1 MHRTGGQLITD
12 VLVQQ
17 GVDRI
22 FGVPGESF
30 LAVLDALVDT
40 AQIEFI
46 ATKHE
51 GAASFMADADGKLT
65 GRPGIVLVTR
75 GPGASNAYAG
85 VHVAYQDSTPL
96 IMMVG
101 LIGRVDEEREAF
113 QEFDLKAIFGTQT
126 KWTAVINDASR
137 IPELLTRAFQVA
149 VSGRPG
155 PVVIG
160 LPEDMLRDVVEAKT
174 LPARVRPVQAS
185 PAASQ
190 AAEIAT
196 VLSKAKTPLVIV
208 GGETWDE
215 QSCDD
220 LAKFVSAWNLPVA
233 CSFRSQDRLSALH
246 ASYVGDAG
254 LGINPALAKR
264 IRDADVLLVL
274 GARLGDCTTS
284 GYTLLDVPV
293 AQQKVLHVHPDA
305 NEIGRVYAPELG
317 ICSGMKQALQAL
329 VELDAPQVTETWA
342 EWAQAA
348 RDDYLKWSTPNKT
361 SHGPVNLAA
370 VMEYLNE
377 NLPDDAILTNGAGNY
392 TVWVHRFYKHR
403 RYRTQ
408 VAPTSG
414 TMGYGLP
421 AAIAASLRHPDRLS
435 ICFAGDGC
443 FQMTLQEL
451 ATAQQFGARVIVIL
465 VNNGMYG
472 TIRMHQEKTYPGR
485 VSGTDIVNPDFGKL
499 AEAYGIF
506 TSKVEKSDQFSAAFD
521 AVVATGKSGIIEVI
535 TDPEDLTPRFSL
547 SELRASAK

>member
-1 MHRTGGQLITD
+1 MQCTGGQLITN
-12 VLVQQ
+12 VLVKQ

-40 AQIEFI
+40 PEIEFV

-51 GAASFMADADGKLT
+51 GAASIMADADGKLS

-96 IMMVG
+96 IMLVG
-101 LIGRVDEEREAF
+101 LIGRDDEEREAF

-126 KWTAVINDASR
+126 KWTAVIDNAAR

-149 VSGRPG
+149 TSGRPG
-155 PVVIG
+155 PVVLG
-160 LPEDMLRDVVEAKT
+160 LPEDMLRDVVEMGV
-174 LPARVRPVQAS
+174 LPAKVTPI
-185 PAASQ
+185 Q
-190 AAEIAT
+190 AAPSDEQVVEI
-196 VLSKAKTPLVIV
+196 VEILSKAKSPLIIA

-215 QSCDD
+215 QACAD
-220 LAKFVSAWNLPVA
+220 LADFAAAWNLPVT
-233 CSFRSQDRLSALH
+233 CSFRSQDRMSALH
-246 ASYVGDAG
+246 SSYVGDAG

-293 AQQKVLHVHPDA
+293 ARQKILHIHPDA
-305 NEIGRVYAPELG
+305 NEIGRVYAPEFG
-317 ICSGMKQALQAL
+317 VCSGMKQALSVL
-329 VELDAPQVTETWA
+329 VKRNAPIAKTVWA
-342 EWAQAA
+342 DWTKAA
-348 RDDYLKWSTPNKT
+348 REDYLIWSRPNHT

-370 VMEYLNE
+370 IIQHLNE
-377 NLPDDAILTNGAGNY
+377 NLPEDAILTNGAGNY
-392 TVWVHRFYKHR
+392 TVWVHRFYQHR
-403 RYRTQ
+403 RFRTQ

-465 VNNGMYG
+465 CNNGMYG
-472 TIRMHQEKTYPGR
+472 TIRMHQEKSYPGR

-499 AEAYGIF
+499 AEAYGIA
-506 TSKVEKSDQFSAAFD
+506 TARVEKTEQFAAAFD
-521 AVVATGKSGIIEVI
+521 AVAASGKSAVIEVI

-547 SELRASAK
+547 SELRANAQ

>member
-1 MHRTGGQLITD
+1 MQCTGGQLIAN

-40 AQIEFI
+40 PEIEFV

-65 GRPGIVLVTR
+65 GRPGLVLVTR

-96 IMMVG
+96 IMLVG
-101 LIGRVDEEREAF
+101 LIGRDDEEREAF

-126 KWTAVINDASR
+126 KWTAVIDNAAR

-155 PVVIG
+155 PVVLG
-160 LPEDMLRDVVEAKT
+160 LPEDMLRDIVEVGP
-174 LPARVRPVQAS
+174 LPPKVTPVQAAPSDTQISEIIEILSAAKS
-185 PAASQ
+185 P
-190 AAEIAT
+190 
-196 VLSKAKTPLVIV
+196 LIV
-208 GGETWDE
+208 AGGETWDA
-215 QSCDD
+215 QACAD
-220 LAKFVSAWNLPVA
+220 LAEFAAAWNLPVT
-233 CSFRSQDRLSALH
+233 CSFRSQDRMSALH
-246 ASYVGDAG
+246 PSYIGDAG

-293 AQQKVLHVHPDA
+293 AKQKILHIHPDA
-305 NEIGRVYAPELG
+305 NEIGRVYAPERG
-317 ICSGMKQALQAL
+317 VCSGMKEALGAL
-329 VELDAPQVTETWA
+329 VKQDAPTNSAVWA
-342 EWAQAA
+342 DWTKAA
-348 RDDYLKWSTPNKT
+348 REDYLSWSKPNPT
-361 SHGPVNLAA
+361 SHGAVNMAA
-370 VMEYLNE
+370 VIQYLNDH
-377 NLPDDAILTNGAGNY
+377 LPDDAILTNGAGNY
-392 TVWVHRFYKHR
+392 TVWVHRFYQHR

-472 TIRMHQEKTYPGR
+472 TIRMHQEKNYPGR
-485 VSGTDIVNPDFGKL
+485 VSGTDIVNPDFCKL
-499 AEAYGIF
+499 AEAYGVA
-506 TSKVEKSDQFSAAFD
+506 TARVEATAQFGKAFD
-521 AVVATGKSGIIEVI
+521 ALAASGKSGVIEVI

>member
-1 MHRTGGQLITD
+1 MQCTGGQLIAN

-40 AQIEFI
+40 PQIEFV

-101 LIGRVDEEREAF
+101 LIGRGDEEREAF

-126 KWTAVINDASR
+126 KWTAVIDDAAR

-149 VSGRPG
+149 TSGRPG

-160 LPEDMLRDVVEAKT
+160 LPEDMLRDVVDIHK
-174 LPARVRPVQAS
+174 LPAKVTPVQGS
-185 PAASQ
+185 PAEKQVS
-190 AAEIAT
+190 EIAKL
-196 VLSKAKTPLVIV
+196 LSGAKSPLIIA
-208 GGETWDE
+208 GGETWD
-215 QSCDD
+215 QQACHD
-220 LAKFVSAWNLPVA
+220 LAEFSQAWNLPVT

-246 ASYVGDAG
+246 SSYIGDAG

-264 IRDADVLLVL
+264 IRDADILLVL

-293 AQQKVLHVHPDA
+293 ARQKVVHVHPDA

-317 ICSGMKQALQAL
+317 VCSGMKQALAAL
-329 VELDAPQVTETWA
+329 VELQAPEEAEAWA
-342 EWAQAA
+342 DWTQAA
-348 RDDYLKWSTPNKT
+348 REDYLSWSRPNE
-361 SHGPVNLAA
+361 SAHGPVNLAA
-370 VMEYLNE
+370 VIEYLNE
-377 NLPDDAILTNGAGNY
+377 NLPEDAILTNGAGNY

-465 VNNGMYG
+465 CNNSMYG
-472 TIRMHQEKTYPGR
+472 TIRMHQEKSYPGR
-485 VSGTDIVNPDFGKL
+485 VSGTDIINPDFGKL
-499 AEAYGIF
+499 VDAYGIS
-506 TSKVEKSDQFSAAFD
+506 TAKVDRTDQFAAAFD
-521 AVVATGKSGIIEVI
+521 AVVASGKSGVIEVI

>member
-1 MHRTGGQLITD
+1 MQCTGGQQIAN

-40 AQIEFI
+40 PQIEFV

-65 GRPGIVLVTR
+65 GRPGVVLVTR

-96 IMMVG
+96 IMLVG
-101 LIGRVDEEREAF
+101 LIGRGDEEREAF

-126 KWTAVINDASR
+126 KWTAVIDNAAR

-149 VSGRPG
+149 TSGRPG
-155 PVVIG
+155 PVVLG
-160 LPEDMLRDVVEAKT
+160 LPEDMLRDVVDT
-174 LPARVRPVQAS
+174 GPLPAKVTPVQAS
-185 PAASQ
+185 PAANQ
-190 AAEIAT
+190 VGEIAKII
-196 VLSKAKTPLVIV
+196 SSAKSPLIIA

-215 QSCDD
+215 QACAD
-220 LAKFVSAWNLPVA
+220 LADFAKAWNLPVT
-233 CSFRSQDRLSALH
+233 CSFRSQDRMSALH
-246 ASYVGDAG
+246 PCYIGDAG

-284 GYTLLDVPV
+284 GYTLLEVPV
-293 AQQKVLHVHPDA
+293 AKQKIVHIHPDA

-317 ICSGMKQALQAL
+317 LCSGMKQALSAL
-329 VELDAPQVTETWA
+329 VEQNAPAKSPAWTDWTKSARQDYLTWA
-342 EWAQAA
+342 
-348 RDDYLKWSTPNKT
+348 TPNPT
-361 SHGPVNLAA
+361 SHGPVNMAA
-370 VMEYLNE
+370 VIQHLNE
-377 NLPDDAILTNGAGNY
+377 NLPDNAILTNGAGNY
-392 TVWVHRFYKHR
+392 TVWVHRFYQHR
-403 RYRTQ
+403 RFRTQ

-485 VSGTDIVNPDFGKL
+485 VSGTDIVNPDFCKL
-499 AEAYGIF
+499 AEAYGI
-506 TSKVEKSDQFSAAFD
+506 TTARVEKTDQFADAFD
-521 AVVATGKSGIIEVI
+521 TLAASGKSGLIEVI

-547 SELRASAK
+547 SELRASAS